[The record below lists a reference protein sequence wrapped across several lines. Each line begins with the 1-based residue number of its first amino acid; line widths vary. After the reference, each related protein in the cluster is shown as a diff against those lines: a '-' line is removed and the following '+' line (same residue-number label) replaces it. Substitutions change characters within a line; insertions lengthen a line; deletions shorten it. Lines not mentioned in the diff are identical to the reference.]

1 VPHRP
6 GLGIEID
13 MTHIEQANALYRQ
26 LASGAR
32 DDGVGMQCLLPGW
45 KFDPKCPCLVR

>member
-1 VPHRP
+1 MPNRP

-13 MTHIEQANALYRQ
+13 MKQIEQANALYRQ

-32 DDGVGMQCLLPGW
+32 DDGIGMQYLLPGW
-45 KFDPKCPCLVR
+45 KFNPKRPCLVR